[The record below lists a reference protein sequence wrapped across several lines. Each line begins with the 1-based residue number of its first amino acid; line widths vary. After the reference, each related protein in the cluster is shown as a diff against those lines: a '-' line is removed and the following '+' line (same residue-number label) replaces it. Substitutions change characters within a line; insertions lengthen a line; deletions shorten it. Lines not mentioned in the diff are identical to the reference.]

1 MFVFLRKNLRPV
13 DCFADMWNG
22 VNFMVVAGG
31 LAVLVLVCLLLSM
44 LQKPPA
50 IGR

>member
-1 MFVFLRKNLRPV
+1 M
-13 DCFADMWNG
+13 A
-22 VNFMVVAGG
+22 VAGG
-31 LAVLVLVCLLLSM
+31 LGVLVLICLLLSM